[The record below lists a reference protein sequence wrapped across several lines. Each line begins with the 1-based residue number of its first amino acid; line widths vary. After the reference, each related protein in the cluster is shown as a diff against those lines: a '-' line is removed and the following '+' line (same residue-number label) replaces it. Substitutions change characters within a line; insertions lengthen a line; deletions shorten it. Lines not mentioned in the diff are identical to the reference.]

1 MSKCNL
7 TVNGRLIRA
16 NVGDTLVD
24 ASIGG
29 RILIPHDCFS
39 GQCGTCRVT
48 VAAGM
53 VDDHGSGDGD
63 TVLACQATVD
73 GDAFIVFD
81 DVPVVSKQSGIVSTI
96 RALSPEVL
104 EVIILLSRPFEYF
117 PGQYVSLAFRG
128 FPARDYSPTARMN
141 DDLNER
147 ELVFHIKRIPDGV
160 VSSQLGSG
168 IQLGH
173 RVQIRGPF
181 GQAFLRRPETGGV
194 LVLVSSGTGWA
205 PIWSIARAAC
215 QAGMQRDT
223 IVIAG
228 ARDMANLYMRPAL
241 DWLAGNGFAEVIAT
255 SRIGRGDGVMPG
267 RPDHYLPMLGQSDIV
282 HVAGAPRFV
291 DTIKTKARSAAARCY
306 ADPFLPSQQVP
317 SLGHRIFRR
326 ASQPRQHLEA
336 AE

>member
-16 NVGDTLVD
+16 NIGDTLID
-24 ASIGG
+24 AGIGG
-29 RILIPHDCFS
+29 RILIPHDCCS
-39 GQCGTCRVT
+39 GQCESCRVT
-48 VAAGM
+48 VASGA
-53 VDDHGSGDGD
+53 VDDHGSADGD

-73 GDAFIVFD
+73 GDANIAFD
-81 DVPVVSKQSGIVSTI
+81 DVPVVSKRSGIVSTI

-104 EVIILLSRPFEYF
+104 EVIILLSRSFDYF
-117 PGQYVSLAFRG
+117 PGQYVSLGFRG

-141 DDLNER
+141 DDTNER

-160 VSSQLGSG
+160 VSGQLGSR

-173 RVQIRGPF
+173 HVQIRGPF
-181 GQAFLRRPETGGV
+181 GRAFLRRPETGGV

-205 PIWSIARAAC
+205 PIWSMARAAR
-215 QAGMQRDT
+215 QAGVQRDT

-255 SRIGRGDGVMPG
+255 SRIGQRDGVMPG
-267 RPDHYLPMLGQSDIV
+267 QPGHYLPALGQSDIV
-282 HVAGAPRFV
+282 HVAGAPHFV
-291 DTIKTKARSAAARCY
+291 DTIKTKVRNAAARCY
-306 ADPFLPSQQVP
+306 ADPFLPSRQVP
-317 SLGHRIFRR
+317 SLRHRIFHPV
-326 ASQPRQHLEA
+326 SQPPQRLEA